1 MRLLPHLVFYMAE
14 TVVAALVREKLVAS
28 DDESRLAGL
37 VENVIVADL
46 EAEERLD
53 EEARELL
60 SQHYEQV
67 RASAANYRELFNKV
81 KAKLAE
87 DRGIIL

>member
-1 MRLLPHLVFYMAE
+1 MRLLPHLVSYMAE
-14 TVVAALVREKLVAS
+14 TVVAALAREKLVSS

-37 VENVIVADL
+37 VENVIIADL

-60 SQHYEQV
+60 SRHYEQV
-67 RASAANYRELFNKV
+67 RDSGAHYRKLFNKI
-81 KAKLAE
+81 KAKLAKE
-87 DRGIIL
+87 RGIIL

>member
-1 MRLLPHLVFYMAE
+1 MRLLPHLVSYMAE
-14 TVVAALVREKLVAS
+14 TVAAALARETLGS
-28 DDESRLAGL
+28 IDDESRLAGL

-67 RASAANYRELFNKV
+67 RASGAHYRELFNKV
-81 KAKLAE
+81 KAKLAK